1 MPIIL
6 LFLLI
11 LLGTVGIYVYATI
24 KPLVAVTGQVVPR
37 ATSTVSSIGRAPR
50 TDRRVTSTL
59 TDASTQTSVS
69 TRSVTSTTHSTFS
82 LPSLSRQERV
92 NFLLLG
98 SDTDL
103 KFSPSDYLTQSMILV
118 TVDPKTHTVGMLS
131 IPRDLWVD
139 IPGYGFG
146 KIQIAYEIGGIALAR
161 RTVEQNFG
169 VPIDYYAWVGLQ
181 GFQKI
186 IDTVGGVNIDVPH
199 PVLDDAYPDD
209 LNPTDPYAYKRLY
222 IPAGPQHLAGPEA
235 LEFVRS
241 RHGDL
246 VGDFG
251 RSQRQQMLLLALRKQ
266 LTATTVLFHL
276 PQLAADL
283 QDTVRTDLPLTELLA
298 YANFARTL
306 HRSEIHQVVL
316 LPPTY
321 TENTTTPDG
330 SQDIVVPH
338 WPAIDR
344 VVQQM
349 FDTVPQPAHGIR
361 QAALPVARPTVVP
374 TPSKVAMVIPT
385 ATPESRTRVE
395 PTPVMTATATPASF
409 REGGSP
415 VTVLV
420 ENGTTVNGLAERV
433 TQYLIRDGFR
443 LQAPSNAGHTG
454 IVHTTV
460 TYYAPAARQTAY
472 NVAHALGAVVIDDAR
487 ATGGS
492 TVVVV
497 VLGSDVAQRFAS

>member
-6 LFLLI
+6 LLLLI
-11 LLGTVGIYVYATI
+11 LFGTVGIYVYATI

-37 ATSTVSSIGRAPR
+37 AAAVANSTSRVAGIDRTVS
-50 TDRRVTSTL
+50 TTV
-59 TDASTQTSVS
+59 DASTQGRVS
-69 TRSVTSTTHSTFS
+69 TRSITSTTHSTFS

-146 KIQIAYEIGGIALAR
+146 KIQIAYEIGGVALAR

-321 TENTTTPDG
+321 TENTTTPNG

-349 FDTVPQPAHGIR
+349 FGTAPQPARGIR
-361 QAALPVARPTVVP
+361 QIVLPVVRPTA
-374 TPSKVAMVIPT
+374 TPASSKVAMARPTLTPT
-385 ATPESRTRVE
+385 AERQVSVE
-395 PTPVMTATATPASF
+395 PTPVIVATATP
-409 REGGSP
+409 RGVEGGA

-433 TQYLIRDGFR
+433 TQYLIQNGFR
-443 LQAPSNAGHTG
+443 LQAPSNAARTG
-454 IVHTTV
+454 IIHTTV
-460 TYYAPAARQTAY
+460 TYYAPTARQTAY